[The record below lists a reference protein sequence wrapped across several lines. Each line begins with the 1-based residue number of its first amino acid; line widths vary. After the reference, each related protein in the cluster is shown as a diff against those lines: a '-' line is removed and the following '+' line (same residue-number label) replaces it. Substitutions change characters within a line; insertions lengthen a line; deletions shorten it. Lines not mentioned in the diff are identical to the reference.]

1 MRLVALLDA
10 VKAMNLAALRLALRN
25 VDLAASYMSRCL
37 QLYDEMTGYGL
48 ESRSPVD
55 YIVAR
60 GWGEIVRDERIL
72 LPTQLN
78 DTGGTRPEELLCL
91 ANVTKVLRPRKIF
104 EIGTFSGRT
113 TSIFIMNAPRDTV
126 VITLDLPPET
136 KVPRDPSYIDTDI
149 DLVRRRPLARHIHEL
164 GLESR
169 CQQILSDSMEFDP
182 TPHEGTVELG
192 FIDGAHSHDY
202 VKNDTEKMLRMITDR
217 GMVMWHDYGGKGRFR
232 PLSEY
237 LHTLAK
243 RVPIYRAPHTS
254 LAWAAGSDLRR
265 LTV

>member
-1 MRLVALLDA
+1 MYHGPSKLMRLVTLLDA
-10 VKAMNLAALRLALRN
+10 VKATNLASLRLAFRD
-25 VDLAASYMSRCL
+25 VDLAASYMSRSL
-37 QLYDEMTGYGL
+37 QLYDEMTSYGL

-55 YIVAR
+55 YIVSR
-60 GWGEIVRDERIL
+60 GWGELTRDERIL

-91 ANVTKVLRPRKIF
+91 ANVTKVLRPKKIF

-113 TSIFIMNAPRDTV
+113 TSILIMNAPEDAV

-136 KVPRDPSYIDTDI
+136 LVPSDPSYIDTDI
-149 DLVRRRPLARHIHEL
+149 DLVRRRPLARYIHEL

-182 TPHEGTVELG
+182 TPHEGTVEFG
-192 FIDGAHSHDY
+192 FSDGAHSHEY

-217 GMVMWHDYGGKGRFR
+217 GIVMWHDYGAR
-232 PLSEY
+232 SVQ
-237 LHTLAK
+237 TSI
-243 RVPIYRAPHTS
+243 RVPTRARQASP
-254 LAWAAGSDLRR
+254 DLSSTTHLPR
-265 LTV
+265 LGRWT

>member
-1 MRLVALLDA
+1 MRLVTLLDA
-10 VKAMNLAALRLALRN
+10 VKATNLVTLRLALRN

-60 GWGEIVRDERIL
+60 GWGELVRDEHIL

-113 TSIFIMNAPRDTV
+113 TSVLIMNAPRDAV

-136 KVPRDPSYIDTDI
+136 QVPSDPSYIDTDI
-149 DLVRRRPLARHIHEL
+149 DLVRTRPLARYIHEL

-182 TPHEGTVELG
+182 MPHEGTVEFG
-192 FIDGAHSHDY
+192 FIDGAHSHEY

-217 GMVMWHDYGGKGRFR
+217 SLVMWHDYGGKGRFR

-237 LHTLAK
+237 LHSLAK
-243 RVPIYRAPHTS
+243 RVPIYRVPHTS
-254 LAWAAGSDLRR
+254 LAWAAGHDLRR
-265 LTV
+265 LTI